1 MDVNNFK
8 EKSVTSY
15 KRLCSKYIN
24 IIFSDIVKKGLI
36 DPESV
41 FFPESKKHILN
52 TCFQSLYPLVEF
64 FDDLSETN
72 HNFILYNSYLF
83 AYAFFLDHSLDS
95 LKNNPSTE
103 VRSFQISSYLLLSY
117 FEWLTKTDNSQA
129 IISIFYNYYK
139 EQTDYLIL
147 EKKWH
152 SPELYISAY
161 GSDKKI
167 YKKEILL
174 FFPFELL
181 YKRVPIKPKQVTL
194 LKKIF
199 INYFSFILLA
209 DDLIDLND
217 DINHRCLTYPIALH
231 YKSTGKF
238 PESQEDIAPLESQII
253 RVLNSFQENI
263 NNFERAIGKHSLTI
277 DNRIFCLKNEL
288 KKVGIKL

>member
-1 MDVNNFK
+1 MDFNNFP
-8 EKSVTSY
+8 KSANAY
-15 KRLCSKYIN
+15 KRLCLKHIN

-41 FFPESKKHILN
+41 FFSESKRRVLN

-64 FDDLSETN
+64 FDELSETN
-72 HNFILYNSYLF
+72 RNFILYNSHLF

-95 LKNNPSTE
+95 LKNNPSTK

-117 FEWLTKTDNSQA
+117 FEWLTKTNDSHT

-152 SPELYISAY
+152 SPEPYISAY
-161 GSDKKI
+161 GSEKKI

-174 FFPFELL
+174 SFPFELL
-181 YKRVPIKPKQVTL
+181 YKRVPIKPKHTTF

-238 PESQEDIAPLESQII
+238 PESQEDIAPLQSQLI

-263 NNFERAIGKHSLTI
+263 KSFECAIGKHSLI
-277 DNRIFCLKNEL
+277 IGNRVFCLKNEL
-288 KKVGIKL
+288 KKTGIKL